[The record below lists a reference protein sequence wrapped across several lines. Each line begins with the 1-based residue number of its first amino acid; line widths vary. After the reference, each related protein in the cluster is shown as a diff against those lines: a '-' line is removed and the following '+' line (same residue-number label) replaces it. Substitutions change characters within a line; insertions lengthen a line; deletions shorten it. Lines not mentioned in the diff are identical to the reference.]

1 MSDTVEFSIHTDKT
15 GKPCYRELTLKSE
28 GDKKIHLNLLDLF
41 FRPRQ
46 VLEKNYANIFPP
58 HPEIQ
63 DYHSMMITQDDF
75 RPWNGWV
82 FRGQTREHLETTF
95 ERRYLKRYLKG
106 EQNRN
111 EQKLDRDLFDLEMGI
126 VRAFKRTAGAFH
138 HELNFVHDLD
148 TYEYMSWIRHFGGAT
163 RFMDV
168 TNSFFIA
175 LFFAVGR
182 LFSFEDDD
190 CEATTRRCSI
200 WCFDKLWLENRYKEF
215 LPPQIATLYE
225 QHDKFGKDVRIQK
238 AILNYVPD
246 RKRNNE
252 EYNDT
257 FLSVINM
264 EPFYHN
270 RRLIRQ
276 KGLFLMP
283 TNPYRS
289 FEDNL
294 FNMVRDEKDAW
305 HILKINIDINCE
317 EAAYLLKFL
326 DFMNINGDVLFEN
339 LEGICENLSNK
350 ALFHNDSITVS
361 PNTGINNSTS
371 RKLFDI

>member
-1 MSDTVEFSIHTDKT
+1 MNEMLDFKGRTNGNDKT
-15 GKPCYRELTLKSE
+15 CYQEVTLKSE
-28 GDKKIHLNLLDLF
+28 GDKKIHLRLLDLF
-41 FRPRQ
+41 FRPKL
-46 VLEKNYANIFPP
+46 VLGENYAKIFPANP
-58 HPEIQ
+58 KVHKH
-63 DYHSMMITQDDF
+63 HSMMITQDDF
-75 RPWNGWV
+75 RPWNGWI
-82 FRGQTREHLETTF
+82 FRGQIRPHLETTF
-95 ERRYLKRYLKG
+95 ERRYFRKNKDG
-106 EQNRN
+106 
-111 EQKLDRDLFDLEMGI
+111 DRDLFELEMGI

-138 HELNFVHDLD
+138 HELNFVHDMD

-168 TNSFFIA
+168 THSFFIA

-182 LFSFEDDD
+182 LFSFEDDED
-190 CEATTRRCSI
+190 DKDSIRRCSI
-200 WCFDKLWLENRYKEF
+200 WCFDKLWLELRYKDF
-215 LPPQIATLYE
+215 LPPQIDRLYE
-225 QHDKFGKDVRIQK
+225 QYDKFGKDARIQK

-246 RKRNNE
+246 RKKNE
-252 EYNDT
+252 EKFKDT

-294 FNMVRDEKDAW
+294 FNMVEKEDDAW
-305 HILKINIDINCE
+305 HILKINIEVNRE
-317 EAAYLLKFL
+317 ETAYLLKFL

-350 ALFHNDSITVS
+350 ALFHSNSITVS
-361 PNTGINNSTS
+361 PNAGINNSTS
-371 RKLFDI
+371 SLLFQL